1 MEGGSR
7 GGGGGTGAKVNI
19 LHFSSS
25 GGCFCFVG
33 VAIVGVLVTWVV
45 KLLSRLLTVI
55 DGIIAIGDAGHLKRT
70 FKELFPSICFLVEIL
85 LLY

>member
-1 MEGGSR
+1 MEGGW
-7 GGGGGTGAKVNI
+7 GD
-19 LHFSSS
+19 FSKGEHSALQQFRVS
-25 GGCFCFVG
+25 FVG

-45 KLLSRLLTVI
+45 KLLSWLLIVI
-55 DGIIAIGDAGHLKRT
+55 DGSIAISDAGHLKRT